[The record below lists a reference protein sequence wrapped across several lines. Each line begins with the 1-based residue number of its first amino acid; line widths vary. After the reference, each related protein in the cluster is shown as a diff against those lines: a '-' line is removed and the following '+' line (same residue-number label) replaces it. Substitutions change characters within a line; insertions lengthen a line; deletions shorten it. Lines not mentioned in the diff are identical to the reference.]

1 MSNIYCFKCTLTSFD
16 FYEMVYEVI
25 NDIKFVKVIEIQLF
39 SILNDKWPLKKLK
52 ISKNIKK
59 VSTNK
64 FIHFYWTIKYNIN
77 WYDKINVIIMSL
89 LFTYL

>member
-39 SILNDKWPLKKLK
+39 SILNDK
-52 ISKNIKK
+52 
-59 VSTNK
+59 
-64 FIHFYWTIKYNIN
+64 
-77 WYDKINVIIMSL
+77 
-89 LFTYL
+89 